1 MDEQIE
7 SRRDGIVSLS
17 GIKQVD
23 IWSRSRLKL
32 LSNPLIDFNDL
43 VFKCVALKMY
53 DPKLIA
59 RIPFAIFTYGVG
71 INERYDLVIYNL
83 SREEEEILNSIRTVL
98 R

>member
-1 MDEQIE
+1 
-7 SRRDGIVSLS
+7 
-17 GIKQVD
+17 
-23 IWSRSRLKL
+23 
-32 LSNPLIDFNDL
+32 
-43 VFKCVALKMY
+43 MY

-59 RIPFAIFTYGVG
+59 RMTFAIFTYGVG